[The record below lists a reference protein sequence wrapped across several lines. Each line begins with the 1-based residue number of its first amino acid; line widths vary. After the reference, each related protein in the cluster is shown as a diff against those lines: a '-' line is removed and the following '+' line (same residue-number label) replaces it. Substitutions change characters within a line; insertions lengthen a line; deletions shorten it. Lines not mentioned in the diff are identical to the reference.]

1 MTDDKRQRGELTAC
15 VQKVHFSE
23 ERDDLLLTTK
33 LTAEFTDSS
42 LSTIDVNTSTHSN
55 IILYIL
61 RVTVFQSVCL
71 SSHCVAVV

>member
-15 VQKVHFSE
+15 VLKVHFSE

-42 LSTIDVNTSTHSN
+42 L
-55 IILYIL
+55 
-61 RVTVFQSVCL
+61 
-71 SSHCVAVV
+71 